1 MKKFFIGW
9 RTRSGLLIA
18 LALVSC
24 ASPTPNAN
32 DSRQSVRRKPG
43 PNLDRKYDWGSM
55 PPPGPM
61 RTHSSD

>member
-1 MKKFFIGW
+1 MKKTFIVW
-9 RTRSGLLIA
+9 QASTAILVSLA
-18 LALVSC
+18 LASC
-24 ASPTPNAN
+24 ASPSPTAN
-32 DSRQSVRRKPG
+32 DSRQSARRKPG

>member
-9 RTRSGLLIA
+9 RTSGGLLIA

-24 ASPTPNAN
+24 VSPTPNAN
-32 DSRQSVRRKPG
+32 DSQSVRRKPV